1 MSTNRQKRSIRQ
13 PWDRPTTQ
21 QARKLAAIK
30 REHPGWR
37 LPSPM
42 TYGLAADL
50 IAASPLFAAER
61 AKAEREVGARGLRIA
76 IGNASGPGRVGS
88 AGAETRWRWTV
99 RSRGRRRYRAHWTLR
114 GLTARPWT

>member
-42 TYGLAADL
+42 TYGLAAAL

-61 AKAEREVGARGLRIA
+61 AKAERERRA
-76 IGNASGPGRVGS
+76 
-88 AGAETRWRWTV
+88 
-99 RSRGRRRYRAHWTLR
+99 RGRRKGFAHRDRQRKRTRSGRERR
-114 GLTARPWT
+114 G